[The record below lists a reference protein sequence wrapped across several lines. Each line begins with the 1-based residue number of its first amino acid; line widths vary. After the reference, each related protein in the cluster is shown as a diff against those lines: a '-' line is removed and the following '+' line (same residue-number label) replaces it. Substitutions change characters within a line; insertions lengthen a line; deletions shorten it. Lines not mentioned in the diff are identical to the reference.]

1 MSQITTHVLD
11 TARGAPAAGV
21 PVRLE
26 RLSGS
31 GPGEAG
37 PGEAG
42 MGLAGTRELGRA
54 STDADGRVSDLGPQ
68 RLPAGTYR
76 LVFDTAG
83 YFAQQRTAGFFPEVA
98 VTFTVGGEGQ
108 HYHVPLLLSPFGYAT
123 YRGS

>member
-1 MSQITTHVLD
+1 MTTVTTHVLD

-26 RLSGS
+26 S
-31 GPGEAG
+31 AG
-37 PGEAG
+37 AHPE
-42 MGLAGTRELGRA
+42 EIGRA
-54 STDADGRVSDLGPQ
+54 STDADGRVREIGPE
-68 RLPAGTYR
+68 RLPPGTYR
-76 LVFDTAG
+76 LVFGTAA

-98 VTFTVGGEGQ
+98 ITFTVDGDGQ